1 MKGDRMSGRPVSV
14 FATFSSLLCL
24 MLFAIVL
31 TPAQEDVQIGP
42 EVVEEDYHDT
52 SIPLRE
58 MVPVPPLGT
67 SQRVVIP
74 LRRRPWPP
82 IVSSEP
88 EAVSHNLEQAPLVS
102 TTNKL
107 NFDGASANDDGT
119 VTGFVS
125 APPDTNGSV
134 GATQVVETVNIVFKV
149 FSKSTGGLVLGPTAI
164 SSIWSGFGGVCGDS
178 GNSFTD
184 PVVLYDKAA
193 GRWLITIAA
202 SHDNFKSGVEC
213 IAVSKTSDSTGAYNR
228 YSFSF
233 GTNRFNDYPKFGV
246 WPDAYYASYNVFRPS
261 SFVGAKVCAYN
272 RTAMIA
278 GTSATSICFQ
288 RSTSDFSFL
297 PSDLDGSTALPAGEP
312 NFYLELATSTTLKLF
327 KFHVNFSTSSG
338 TFTGPTTLTVPSYTE
353 ACPATGTC
361 IPQTGTTQ
369 QLDSLGDRLMFR
381 LAYRNLTT
389 HESLV
394 ASHSVKTSVAASGVR
409 WYEIRSPNAT
419 TPTVFQKG
427 TITSGSTS
435 LWMGSIGM
443 DKAGDIAVGF
453 SESSS
458 SIHPAIAY
466 TGRVPTDTLGTMESI
481 FVVKSGA
488 GSQNGGLSRWGD
500 YTSMS
505 IDPSDDCT
513 SWYAN
518 EYIPSNGSFN
528 WHTRL
533 NSFKFTG
540 CM

>member
-88 EAVSHNLEQAPLVS
+88 EAVSQNLEQGPLVS

-134 GATQVVETVNIVFKV
+134 GATQVLETVNIVFKV
-149 FSKSTGGLVLGPTAI
+149 FSKSTGGLVLGPRAI
-164 SSIWSGFGGVCGDS
+164 SSIWSGFGGVCGNS
-178 GNSFTD
+178 SNSFTD
-184 PVVLYDKAA
+184 PVVLYDKGA

-213 IAVSKTSDSTGAYNR
+213 IAVSTTSDATGAYNR

-246 WPDAYYASYNVFRPS
+246 WPDAYYASYNVFSHS

-297 PSDLDGSTALPAGEP
+297 PSDLDGSTAPPAGEP

-389 HESLV
+389 HESLA

-513 SWYAN
+513 FWYAN

>member
-1 MKGDRMSGRPVSV
+1 MIGRPVSV

-88 EAVSHNLEQAPLVS
+88 EAVSQNLEQGPLVS

-149 FSKSTGGLVLGPTAI
+149 FSKSTGGLVLGPRAI
-164 SSIWSGFGGVCGDS
+164 SSIWSGFGGVCGNS
-178 GNSFTD
+178 SNSFTD
-184 PVVLYDKAA
+184 PVVLYDKGA

-202 SHDNFKSGVEC
+202 SHDKLKSGVEC
-213 IAVSKTSDSTGAYNR
+213 IAVSTTSDATGAYNR

-246 WPDAYYASYNVFRPS
+246 WPDAYYASYNVFSHS

-297 PSDLDGSTALPAGEP
+297 PSDLDGSTAPPAGEP

-389 HESLV
+389 HESLA
-394 ASHSVKTSVAASGVR
+394 ASHSVKTSLAASGVR

-513 SWYAN
+513 FWYAN

-528 WHTRL
+528 WDTRL